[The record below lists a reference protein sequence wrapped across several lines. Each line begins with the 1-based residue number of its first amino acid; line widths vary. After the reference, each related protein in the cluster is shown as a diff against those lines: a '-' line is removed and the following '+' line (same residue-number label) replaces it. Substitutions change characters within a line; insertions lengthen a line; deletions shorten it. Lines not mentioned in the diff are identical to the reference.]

1 MQATPINK
9 VVEDRYGYTKS
20 VLFIR
25 QDIFFPVRAVHWQ
38 KEGKKIKYM
47 EVKKL
52 EQIDGIWVATETHMK
67 STKNKKTTHKTILRW
82 HNVKMNQAIDEGMFT
97 VRRIEKGL

>member
-1 MQATPINK
+1 
-9 VVEDRYGYTKS
+9 
-20 VLFIR
+20 L
-25 QDIFFPVRAVHWQ
+25 FPVRAVHWQ
-38 KEGKKIKYM
+38 KEGGKIKYM

-67 STKNKKTTHKTILRW
+67 TTKSKETTHNTILRW
-82 HNVKMNQAIDEGMFT
+82 HNVKMNQAIDEDMFT